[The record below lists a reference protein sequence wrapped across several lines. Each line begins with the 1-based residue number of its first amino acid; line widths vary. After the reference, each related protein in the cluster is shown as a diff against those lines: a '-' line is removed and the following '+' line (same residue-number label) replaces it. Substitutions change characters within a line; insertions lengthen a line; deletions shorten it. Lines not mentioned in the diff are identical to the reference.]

1 MCGARESPEG
11 SASGPDIEDTSER
24 GALACQT
31 VETAPMTESNLGAI
45 VGGPARDA
53 LRAIAE
59 LLAPDS
65 TVVID
70 RVTLAIDYPERY
82 VEVQNELYSQ
92 TLEKPHPELAW
103 FALVDALHDR
113 KLLVWVDWNE
123 DAAEVLG
130 QLRALASAPAG
141 SWAQSLAM
149 TFDRAA
155 GLESLLA
162 RVGDNITE
170 TGVSLAWL
178 DSDSDTFLIALVP
191 SVHGATL
198 VELALAAGH
207 CVRVF

>member
-59 LLAPDS
+59 LLAP
-65 TVVID
+65 
-70 RVTLAIDYPERY
+70 
-82 VEVQNELYSQ
+82 
-92 TLEKPHPELAW
+92 
-103 FALVDALHDR
+103 
-113 KLLVWVDWNE
+113 
-123 DAAEVLG
+123 
-130 QLRALASAPAG
+130 G
-141 SWAQSLAM
+141 SWEWAQSLAM
-149 TFDRAA
+149 AFDRAA

>member
-1 MCGARESPEG
+1 MSECGNRT
-11 SASGPDIEDTSER
+11 DDRIE
-24 GALACQT
+24 
-31 VETAPMTESNLGAI
+31 LGAI
-45 VGGPARDA
+45 VSGTARDA

-65 TVVID
+65 AAVID
-70 RVTLAIDYPERY
+70 RVTLAIDQPERY

-92 TLEKPHPELAW
+92 TLEKPHPEMAW
-103 FALVDALHDR
+103 FALVDALHEQER
-113 KLLVWVDWNE
+113 LVWVDWNE

-130 QLRALASAPAG
+130 QLRVLTSAPAG
-141 SWAQSLAM
+141 SWEWADSLVVA
-149 TFDRAA
+149 FDRAA

-162 RVGDNITE
+162 RIGDNITD

-178 DSDSDTFLIALVP
+178 DSDSDTFLLALVP

-198 VELALAAGH
+198 VELALATGH